1 MHLLP
6 PQIGPGRSQTK
17 VLQFELVVVFVFVEL
32 LLEGGGGGV
41 DFAGPPAKV
50 VDIIGGFGG
59 LGPPAKVPL

>member
-17 VLQFELVVVFVFVEL
+17 VLQFELVVVFVEL